1 MTETR
6 LVAPEEEPEDSQIHA
21 NSAPALI
28 GQVYRSRQSAGALAH
43 SNHGSETARG
53 AARPHA
59 LSWAAGARQDD
70 FCQRAGDRD
79 GRKYQGYGGAGH

>member
-28 GQVYRSRQSAGALAH
+28 GRVYRSR
-43 SNHGSETARG
+43 
-53 AARPHA
+53 
-59 LSWAAGARQDD
+59 
-70 FCQRAGDRD
+70 
-79 GRKYQGYGGAGH
+79 